1 MLLRRPLRREIYDS
15 NPNKYACLRASDA
28 VVTRVFEFQRRNGAW
43 QINQRFFDPTLANAT
58 PTLGSVERWICRN
71 GSGGWWHPIHVHLES
86 HQIISYNGQAP
97 PLHDRFKSDIHI
109 LDGGSEVHMLMKF
122 RTFKGPFVFHCH
134 NVDHEDMRMMFTV
147 DPRLVPT
154 ASPQRIQA
162 SYP

>member
-1 MLLRRPLRREIYDS
+1 M
-15 NPNKYACLRASDA
+15 
-28 VVTRVFEFQRRNGAW
+28 TRVFEFQRRNGAW

-58 PTLGSVERWICRN
+58 PTLGSLERWICRN

-109 LDGGSEVHMLMKF
+109 LDGGSEVQMLMKF

-134 NVDHEDMRMMFTV
+134 NVDHEDMRMMLTV
-147 DPRLVPT
+147 DPRVVPT
-154 ASPQRIQA
+154 TSPQLIQA